1 MSYLNNSIPIE
12 EPLRRP
18 SPVTKYRTKYK
29 TIEEAYVY
37 RFDEYVN
44 KAIDEGWKLDRRF
57 INTDNVFVAF
67 MSKKERVEELEEY
80 NER

>member
-1 MSYLNNSIPIE
+1 MSYVINSVPIE
-12 EPLRRP
+12 EPPRRP
-18 SPVTKYRTKYK
+18 SPVTKYK
-29 TIEEAYVY
+29 TIEEEYAY

-67 MSKKERVEELEEY
+67 MSKKERVGE
-80 NER
+80 